1 MSGTTPLV
9 SAGATTV
16 APAIMLSSAIPLNS
30 LLGSSGLILAG
41 KALVESTAAP
51 ARLCYQAC
59 CPNIS

>member
-1 MSGTTPLV
+1 MSKTTPLV

-16 APAIMLSSAIPLNS
+16 AQAIMLSSAIPLSS

-41 KALVESTAAP
+41 KALLESAVAP

-59 CPNIS
+59 CPDIS